1 MSDLNHN
8 FNVIGISETKIMTN
22 KDPLANVSIPGYE
35 FLSQPSLQNAGG
47 VAFYIK
53 NDIEFHLRED
63 LNSTTLDYECLWIEV
78 HSKFRNIVCSVAYRH
93 PHGNLE
99 NFTNY
104 ITASIDKIS
113 KEMKFCVLMG
123 DWNVNLINFESH
135 TPTEEFINT
144 MGAYYFQPHIIKPTR
159 ITDHSATLIDHIF
172 FNSIEHHTISGNL
185 LCDLSDHLPNFF
197 IINKLSCASHVPVI
211 YQRDFLLGPGRRPG
225 AES

>member
-1 MSDLNHN
+1 MLKKVASQCFHGNVRSLVANHDNLTTLLSDLNHN

-113 KEMKFCVLMG
+113 KERKFCVLMG

-144 MGAYYFQPHIIKPTR
+144 IGAYYFQPHIIKPTR
-159 ITDHSATLIDHIF
+159 ITDHSATLLTIF
-172 FNSIEHHTISGNL
+172 SLILLSTIQLVGTCYATYL
-185 LCDLSDHLPNFF
+185 IIYLP
-197 IINKLSCASHVPVI
+197 
-211 YQRDFLLGPGRRPG
+211 FL
-225 AES
+225 